1 VFLFYTNIRVI
12 PKNINWCL
20 IKTYY
25 ICFIKANPHIAST
38 ACNEALLKKIDC
50 LKQQV
55 AAQSLQINIQKQ
67 KTKKLIREN
76 KALVQEVQIHKWN
89 HIKAKRELTRAK
101 GKLELSIKEIA
112 ELRESLRISKLPTNS
127 SNSSRPPS
135 TDIYK
140 PKRNLNYSLREKSG
154 RKPGGQPGHTG
165 STLQFSNGTPD
176 KEIEHAAETC
186 SSCGKDLSDVFGQRE
201 HTHQVVDIAIP
212 KRVIT
217 NHTIVTKYCSCGQ
230 CNKATFPRGTE
241 GKVNYGNNLRSLVVN
256 LSARQYIPYKRT
268 VEFIE
273 DIFGIPMS
281 QGTITN
287 LLAQFERSAGKEYK
301 RIQRQVFESPVVGSD
316 ETSCKVNGT
325 KGWFHTYQTETCS
338 FIGFHPSRG
347 IIAQE
352 EFFPDGLPNAILVSD
367 CLAMQLSTPAAAH
380 QACLAHL
387 LRELKAME
395 QAHPEELWPVSIK
408 ELFLGALQL
417 HDQPHDLKKVIS
429 IEKKFEN
436 LIKADQSNA
445 PGKIPAFW
453 KRLNKHK
460 DKIFTFLNHKDVPSD
475 NNGSER
481 VIRCVKVKQKVSG
494 QFKTANGAHQ
504 YAMNRSII
512 DTLIKENKNVH
523 EGLFRIASFAPD

>member
-1 VFLFYTNIRVI
+1 MG
-12 PKNINWCL
+12 
-20 IKTYY
+20 
-25 ICFIKANPHIAST
+25 
-38 ACNEALLKKIDC
+38 NEALLKEIDC
-50 LKQQV
+50 LKKQV
-55 AAQSLQINIQKQ
+55 ATQSLQISLQKQ
-67 KTKKLIREN
+67 KTKKLIQEN
-76 KALVQEVQIHKWN
+76 KVLVQEVQTHKWN
-89 HIKAKRELTRAK
+89 HIMAKRELTKTK
-101 GKLELSIKEIA
+101 GKLELSIKQIT

-140 PKRNLNYSLREKSG
+140 PKRNLNYSLRERSG

-165 STLQFSNGTPD
+165 STLQFSNETPD
-176 KEIEHAAETC
+176 KEIEHVVETC
-186 SSCGKDLSDVFGQRE
+186 MGCGKNLSNVPGQKE

-212 KRVIT
+212 KRMII

-241 GKVNYGNNLRSLVVN
+241 GKVNYGNNLRALVVN

-281 QGTITN
+281 QGTVTN
-287 LLAQFERSAGKEYK
+287 LLAQFERSADKEYK
-301 RIQRQVFESPVVGSD
+301 RIQRQIFESPVVGSD
-316 ETSCKVNGT
+316 ETGGKVNGT
-325 KGWFHTYQTETCS
+325 KGWFHTYQTDTCS

-352 EFFPDGLPNAILVSD
+352 EFFPGGLPNTILVSD

-380 QACLAHL
+380 QVCLAHL
-387 LRELKAME
+387 LRELKAFE
-395 QAHPEELWPVSIK
+395 QAHPEELWPVKIK
-408 ELFLGALQL
+408 ELFLNALQL
-417 HDQPHDLKKVIS
+417 KDNVRDLKKITS
-429 IEKKFEN
+429 IEKRFEK
-436 LIKADQSNA
+436 LIKVDQTNA

-453 KRLNKHK
+453 KRMNKHK
-460 DKIFTFLNHKDVPSD
+460 SKIFTFLNHDDVPPD

-494 QFKTANGAHQ
+494 QFKTQKGAHQ
-504 YAMNRSII
+504 YAMNRSIM

-523 EGLFRIASFAPD
+523 GGLSRIASLAPD

>member
-1 VFLFYTNIRVI
+1 MGN
-12 PKNINWCL
+12 
-20 IKTYY
+20 
-25 ICFIKANPHIAST
+25 A
-38 ACNEALLKKIDC
+38 ALLKKTGR

-55 AAQSLQINIQKQ
+55 ATQSLQIGLQKQ

-76 KALVQEVQIHKWN
+76 KVLVQEVETYKRKYVMAGREIT
-89 HIKAKRELTRAK
+89 KAES
-101 GKLELSIKEIA
+101 KLELLRKEIA
-112 ELRESLRISKLPTNS
+112 ELREFLRISKLPANS

-135 TDIYK
+135 TDMYK

-165 STLQFSNGTPD
+165 STLQFSNETPD
-176 KEIEHAAETC
+176 KEIEHAVETC
-186 SSCGKDLSDVFGQRE
+186 IGCGKNLSDVPGQRE

-241 GKVNYGNNLRSLVVN
+241 GKVNYGNNLRALVVN

-287 LLAQFERSAGKEYK
+287 LLAQFECSADKEYK
-301 RIQRQVFESPVVGSD
+301 RIQRQIFESPVVGSD
-316 ETSCKVNGT
+316 ETSGKVNGT
-325 KGWFHTYQTETCS
+325 KGWFHTYQTDTCS

-387 LRELKAME
+387 LRELKAIE
-395 QAHPEELWPVSIK
+395 QAHPEELWPVRIK
-408 ELFLGALQL
+408 ELFLSALQL
-417 HDQPHDLKKVIS
+417 HQQARDLKKITS
-429 IEKKFEN
+429 IEKNFEK
-436 LIKADQSNA
+436 LIKAGQTNA
-445 PGKIPAFW
+445 PGKIPAFC
-453 KRLNKHK
+453 KRMNKHK
-460 DKIFTFLNHKDVPSD
+460 DKIFTFLKHKDVPPD

-494 QFKTANGAHQ
+494 QFKTEKGAHQ

-523 EGLFRIASFAPD
+523 EGLSRIASFAPG